1 MNKNIKYTLA
11 AMVFACWGN
20 AMAQNPYGA
29 YFMDGYAFGHQ
40 MNPAKEYDRSGY
52 FSTPLSGNTNI
63 ALRGN
68 LNLKDVLYTNP
79 NGKGLVT
86 YLHPSISVDEAMSHF
101 SSDNKLISDF
111 RYDLFSVGFHALK
124 GYNTIGLGL
133 RINGGVNIPYGLLDL
148 TKNLQNKDYSIS
160 DLGVSAQS
168 YAELSYG
175 YSTNVTPY
183 LRIGG
188 KAKVLFGLAY
198 TKAKMDDLTLNL
210 KDENQWTATAHVRAE
225 VGIKGFTWGEPKVKE
240 YSDAYKE
247 NNPGADTYESV
258 DFDNADVDGF
268 GLGGFGLGF
277 DLGAELDLG
286 KLGLVDGLKASAA
299 ILDVGFI
306 KWKDVAVAQNK
317 GAEFKFDGFQD
328 VKVDDG
334 NGTKLDDQTDDIGDR
349 LSDLFAIE
357 EKGTESTTTTLGATL
372 NVGVEYTLPT
382 YNKLSFGLLSTTRI
396 QGEYSWNEERLS
408 VNYHPAKWFEV
419 GVSGGVGTLGTSVGW
434 VFNCHPAGINLFLAG
449 DHIIGKLSKQGIP
462 LNSNADI
469 SLGITVPFGKAK
481 SRD

>member
-133 RINGGVNIPYGLLDL
+133 RTNGGVNIPYGLLDL

-198 TKAKMDDLTLNL
+198 AKAKMDDLTLNL

-225 VGIKGFTWGEPKVKE
+225 VGI
-240 YSDAYKE
+240 
-247 NNPGADTYESV
+247 
-258 DFDNADVDGF
+258 
-268 GLGGFGLGF
+268 
-277 DLGAELDLG
+277 
-286 KLGLVDGLKASAA
+286 KASAA

-357 EKGTESTTTTLGATL
+357 EKGTESATTTLGATL

-449 DHIIGKLSKQGIP
+449 DHILGKLSKQGIP